1 MRIERSRVKIVRYRD
16 APHQA
21 RRQTIEQ
28 WRNRKRADR
37 PAGGVRPA
45 CGPPPPPHRPG
56 AHLRIRAP
64 VRRQLR
70 GLDLEHVAQCH
81 HPHEIG
87 GGGADA
93 DRCID
98 PGLLANR
105 LRIQPATT
113 RKRDEK
119 RSVTRKRQ
127 SAKAPKRQ
135 SATHNPVFKNP
146 IHQFVRIRSHPAL
159 PVKGFGRFPLPAHS
173 QTVLHEFSFQEKQKD
188 TACPKM
194 SETRP
199 TSSASRV
206 SQKLLSH
213 RLRSQA
219 APSARTIRL
228 SV

>member
-45 CGPPPPPHRPG
+45 CGPPPLPHRPG

-64 VRRQLR
+64 VQRQLR
-70 GLDLEHVAQCH
+70 RLDLEHVAQCH
-81 HPHEIG
+81 HPHES
-87 GGGADA
+87 
-93 DRCID
+93 
-98 PGLLANR
+98 
-105 LRIQPATT
+105 AT
-113 RKRDEK
+113 
-119 RSVTRKRQ
+119 RSVASRE
-127 SAKAPKRQ
+127 SARHK
-135 SATHNPVFKNP
+135 PVFKNP

>member
-127 SAKAPKRQ
+127 SAKAPKRHTQ
-135 SATHNPVFKNP
+135 SCFQKSYTPVCENPFSP
-146 IHQFVRIRSHPAL
+146 CLARQ
-159 PVKGFGRFPLPAHS
+159 RFWKVPSPGA
-173 QTVLHEFSFQEKQKD
+173 FSNGS
-188 TACPKM
+188 P
-194 SETRP
+194 
-199 TSSASRV
+199 
-206 SQKLLSH
+206 
-213 RLRSQA
+213 
-219 APSARTIRL
+219 
-228 SV
+228 